1 VARVKTPSTNS
12 EYKETC
18 EKFRNRIKNDP
29 KDSSVCRVLADTE
42 YEAKLEIYYP
52 QWLALEMQA
61 TELAESLRIVKDKKE
76 KVLNDHLRPILIDIK
91 DLVVVAN
98 KKSPLLNNLYGF
110 PTTLKPAKKLTQ
122 AEVIEADAKRL
133 AVKVNAFEETQ
144 AIAQKSS
151 ANVSV
156 TVNDVTKSMG
166 TGLVIG

>member
-1 VARVKTPSTNS
+1 VARVSSPKSSS
-12 EYKETC
+12 EIKETC
-18 EKFRNRIKNDP
+18 EKFKNRIKNDP
-29 KDSSVCRVLADTE
+29 KDSSVCRLLADTA
-42 YEAKLEIYYP
+42 YEATLEMYYP
-52 QWLALEMQA
+52 QWLALDTQA
-61 TELAESLRIVKDKKE
+61 IELAESLRIVKDQKE
-76 KVLNDHLRPILIDIK
+76 KVLNDYLRPVLFEIK
-91 DLVVVAN
+91 DLVVLAN
-98 KKSPLLNNLYGF
+98 RKSPLLNNLYGF

-156 TVNDVTKSMG
+156 TVNEVTKSMG